1 MASFSGFFLFIF
13 SISCLFTKQ
22 PLFSLLISYRGSK
35 ICHEWIEYCSRW
47 SICCYCWSLDI
58 CLCSRFVLQKK
69 TPVVYLLTIYLLY
82 LTLKIF
88 FKISGNFIGPTVG
101 GLLMDNYGFAQTTT
115 IFQIT
120 GLCFFCLDI
129 INLCCC
135 NLTKKV
141 ARLAAKNTTNRKSS
155 LISNTE
161 IRYDLY
167 QRIA

>member
-1 MASFSGFFLFIF
+1 MNELSIARDEVYAVIAGVWTSAFALGLF
-13 SISCLFTKQ
+13 
-22 PLFSLLISYRGSK
+22 Y
-35 ICHEWIEYCSRW
+35 
-47 SICCYCWSLDI
+47 
-58 CLCSRFVLQKK
+58 KK
-69 TPVVYLLTIYLLY
+69 NPVVYLLTIYLLY

-155 LISNTE
+155 LISE

>member
-1 MASFSGFFLFIF
+1 MNELSIARDEVYAVIAGVWTSAFALGLF
-13 SISCLFTKQ
+13 
-22 PLFSLLISYRGSK
+22 Y
-35 ICHEWIEYCSRW
+35 
-47 SICCYCWSLDI
+47 
-58 CLCSRFVLQKK
+58 KK
-69 TPVVYLLTIYLLY
+69 KPVVYLLTIYLLY

-135 NLTKKV
+135 NLTKRV
-141 ARLAAKNTTNRKSS
+141 ARLAEKNTTNRKSS

>member
-1 MASFSGFFLFIF
+1 MLLLLEFGHLPLLWV
-13 SISCLFTKQ
+13 CLT
-22 PLFSLLISYRGSK
+22 
-35 ICHEWIEYCSRW
+35 
-47 SICCYCWSLDI
+47 
-58 CLCSRFVLQKK
+58 KK

>member
-1 MASFSGFFLFIF
+1 MNELSIARDEVYAVIAGVWTSAFALGLF
-13 SISCLFTKQ
+13 
-22 PLFSLLISYRGSK
+22 Y
-35 ICHEWIEYCSRW
+35 
-47 SICCYCWSLDI
+47 
-58 CLCSRFVLQKK
+58 KK
-69 TPVVYLLTIYLLY
+69 NPVVYLLTIYLLY

>member
-1 MASFSGFFLFIF
+1 MNELSIARDEVYAVIAGVWTSAFALGLF
-13 SISCLFTKQ
+13 
-22 PLFSLLISYRGSK
+22 Y
-35 ICHEWIEYCSRW
+35 
-47 SICCYCWSLDI
+47 
-58 CLCSRFVLQKK
+58 KK
-69 TPVVYLLTIYLLY
+69 KRSAVYLLTSIYLHFKKI
-82 LTLKIF
+82 TL
-88 FKISGNFIGPTVG
+88 SGNFIGPTVG

>member
-1 MASFSGFFLFIF
+1 MNELSIARDEVYAVIAGVWTSAFALGLF
-13 SISCLFTKQ
+13 
-22 PLFSLLISYRGSK
+22 Y
-35 ICHEWIEYCSRW
+35 
-47 SICCYCWSLDI
+47 
-58 CLCSRFVLQKK
+58 KK
-69 TPVVYLLTIYLLY
+69 KSAVYLLTSIYLHFKKI
-82 LTLKIF
+82 TL
-88 FKISGNFIGPTVG
+88 SGNFIGPTVG

-120 GLCFFCLDI
+120 GFCFFCLDI

>member
-1 MASFSGFFLFIF
+1 MLLLLEFGHLPLLWV
-13 SISCLFTKQ
+13 CFTK
-22 PLFSLLISYRGSK
+22 K
-35 ICHEWIEYCSRW
+35 N
-47 SICCYCWSLDI
+47 
-58 CLCSRFVLQKK
+58 
-69 TPVVYLLTIYLLY
+69 PVVYLLTIYLLY
-82 LTLKIF
+82 LTLKFF

>member
-1 MASFSGFFLFIF
+1 MNELSIARDEVYAVIAGVWTSAFALGLF
-13 SISCLFTKQ
+13 
-22 PLFSLLISYRGSK
+22 Y
-35 ICHEWIEYCSRW
+35 
-47 SICCYCWSLDI
+47 
-58 CLCSRFVLQKK
+58 KK
-69 TPVVYLLTIYLLY
+69 KSAVYLLTSIYLHFKKI
-82 LTLKIF
+82 TL
-88 FKISGNFIGPTVG
+88 SGNFIGPTVG